1 MNPYLPEMAT
11 IDKIEVETPT
21 IKTFYIKKDGGNF
34 NYEPGQFCIVGVP
47 GVGESA
53 ISIGNTPTKNQYL
66 ELTIAKIGSVTDVLH
81 TLKEGARVT
90 VRGPYG
96 NGFPKEALKGMNISY
111 MAGGVGFSAISNIM
125 TYTLDKRSDYG
136 NIEILY
142 GARTP
147 SDHVFKTKV
156 LEWAKSPNTTLKLT
170 ADVGDANWKHDVGVV
185 PQYYD
190 SNFKNRS
197 KLLFEDDPRFQKTAV
212 IASGPPVMIKFTLIA
227 LDKIGFPKDK
237 IYVSLEARM
246 NCGCGKCGR
255 CNVGHNYICQDG
267 PVFTA
272 AQVAAMPAVF

>member
-11 IDKIEVETPT
+11 IDKIEIETSS
-21 IKTFYIKKDGGNF
+21 IKTFFIKKDGGNF

-47 GVGESA
+47 GIGEAA

-66 ELTIAKIGSVTDVLH
+66 ELTIAKIGSVTDTLH

-96 NGFPKEALKGMNISY
+96 NGFPKDKLKGMNISY

-147 SDHVFKTKV
+147 ADHVFKGRV
-156 LEWAKSPNTTLKLT
+156 FEWAKSPNTTLKLT
-170 ADVGDANWKHDVGVV
+170 ADVGAPDWKHDVGVV

-190 SNFKNRS
+190 ANFKNKS
-197 KLLFEDDPRFQKTAV
+197 KLLFETDPKFEKTAV
-212 IASGPPVMIKFTLIA
+212 IASGPPVMIKFTLLA
-227 LDKIGFPKDK
+227 LEKIGFPKDK

-255 CNVGHNYICQDG
+255 CNVGHHYICQDG

-272 AQVAAMPAVF
+272 AEVSAMPAVF